1 MDSVYYLKNKRKP
14 SLTFSDLMQRKQ
26 QQKELPPGQSIMA
39 SILQSIPREAN
50 VTKIDYE
57 GPRIALYTTSPRYL
71 MEHNE
76 IISNLVNVIKKRIV
90 VRTDES
96 IRKLE
101 EDARKILTECIP
113 KEANLQGT
121 FFDTATGE
129 VSVEVKR
136 PWLLQKNAEDFNHA
150 EVTEKTGWKL
160 RVRKATT
167 NPSSTIQAI
176 NYNLKISS
184 ADRGKQ
190 LKQVGEKI
198 FRPRL
203 TQKSEVSLLTLG
215 GFGQV
220 GRSCMLLTTP
230 DSKILIDCGINPGA
244 RSPMDSFPRLDWA
257 NITLDDL
264 DAVVIGHAHLDHTG
278 FLPVLCK
285 YGYKGP
291 IYCTEPTLPMM
302 NLIQLDAIKVAS
314 AQGRTPMYADRDVK
328 QIMKQA
334 ITIPYGTVTDISPD
348 IKLVLANAGHI
359 LGSALCHFHIG
370 NGDHNFVYSGDI
382 KFAKSILFESASW
395 NFPRVET
402 LLIESTYGAKEDIQ
416 ASRQE
421 VESSFLKSVNSVL
434 KDGGKVLIP
443 IPAVGRAQEI
453 MMVIDQYMKSGEMVE
468 APVFYEGM
476 IAEASAI
483 HEAYPEYLARELKQ
497 RILETD
503 DNPFDSEY
511 FTNVEHP
518 DAREEPLRE
527 GTPCIIIATSGMLEG
542 GPVLEYFKNIAPN
555 KKNKILFVSYQVN
568 GTLGRRVL
576 EGAKQVSLIGREGK
590 VEVVTIECGIER
602 LDGFSGHSDYNQLIS
617 FVHKLRPKLR
627 RVLVNHGERRK
638 SENLSMSIRRML
650 RIPTHYPQI
659 QEAIKLF

>member
-1 MDSVYYLKNKRKP
+1 
-14 SLTFSDLMQRKQ
+14 MQRKQ
-26 QQKELPPGQSIMA
+26 QQKELPPSQSIMA
-39 SILQSIPREAN
+39 TILQSIPKEAN

-57 GPRIALYTTSPRYL
+57 GPRIALYTTSPKYL

-101 EDARKILTECIP
+101 EDARQILNQCIP
-113 KEANLQGT
+113 QEANLQGT

-136 PWLLQKNAEDFNHA
+136 PWLLQKNAPDFSQA
-150 EVTEKTGWKL
+150 DVTEKTGWKL

-176 NYNLKISS
+176 NYNLKVSS
-184 ADRGKQ
+184 ADRGRQ

-203 TQKSEVSLLTLG
+203 TQKSEVSLMTLG

-244 RSPMDSFPRLDWA
+244 RNPMESFPRLDWA

-264 DAVVIGHAHLDHTG
+264 DAVVISHAHLDHTG

-302 NLIQLDAIKVAS
+302 NLIQLDAVKVAA
-314 AQGRTPMYADRDVK
+314 AQGRAPIYSDRDVK

-370 NGDHNFVYSGDI
+370 NGDHNFVYSGDL

-416 ASRQE
+416 PSRPE
-421 VESSFLKSVNSVL
+421 VESAFINAVNTIL

-453 MMVIDQYMKSGEMVE
+453 MMVIDQYMKSGELVE

-483 HEAYPEYLARELKQ
+483 HEAYPEYLARELRQK
-497 RILETD
+497 ILETD

-527 GTPCIIIATSGMLEG
+527 GSPGIIIATSGMLEG
-542 GPVLEYFKNIAPN
+542 GPVLEYFKNIAPD

-576 EGAKQVSLIGREGK
+576 DGARQVSLMGREGK
-590 VEVVTIECGIER
+590 VEVVNINCGIER

-638 SENLSMSIRRML
+638 SENLSMSIRRMF
-650 RIPTHYPQI
+650 RVPAHYPQV

>member
-1 MDSVYYLKNKRKP
+1 
-14 SLTFSDLMQRKQ
+14 MQRKP
-26 QQKELPPGQSIMA
+26 QQKELPLSQNIMA
-39 SILQSIPREAN
+39 TILQSIPNDAK

-96 IRKLE
+96 IRKSE
-101 EDARKILTECIP
+101 EEARQILVQNIP
-113 KEANLQGT
+113 KDAQLQGT

-136 PWLLQKNAEDFNHA
+136 PWLLQKNSDVFNHA
-150 EVTEKTGWKL
+150 DLTEKIGWKL
-160 RVRKATT
+160 RILKATT
-167 NPSSTIQAI
+167 NPSNTIQTI

-184 ADRGKQ
+184 ADRSKQ

-198 FRPRL
+198 FRSRL
-203 TQKSEVSLLTLG
+203 VQRSEVSLLTLG

-230 DSKILIDCGINPGA
+230 DSKILVDCGINPGA
-244 RSPMDSFPRLDWA
+244 RNPMESFPRLDWA
-257 NITLDDL
+257 NITLDEL

-302 NLIQLDAIKVAS
+302 NLIQLDAIKVVA
-314 AQGRTPMYADRDVK
+314 AQGRTPIYSDRDVK
-328 QIMKQA
+328 QIMKQT

-348 IKLVLANAGHI
+348 IKLVFANAGHI

-382 KFAKSILFESASW
+382 KFGKSILFESASW

-416 ASRQE
+416 PTRQE
-421 VESSFLKSVNSVL
+421 VESAFINSVNNTL
-434 KDGGKVLIP
+434 TDGGKVLIP

-453 MMVIDQYMKSGEMVE
+453 MMVIDHYMKAGQMVE
-468 APVFYEGM
+468 SPVFMEGM
-476 IAEASAI
+476 ISEASAI
-483 HEAYPEYLARELKQ
+483 HEAHPEYLAHELRQK
-497 RILETD
+497 ILETD

-518 DAREEPLRE
+518 DAREEPLRD
-527 GTPCIIIATSGMLEG
+527 GSPCIIIATSGMLEG
-542 GPVLEYFKNIAPN
+542 GPVLEYFKNIVPD
-555 KKNKILFVSYQVN
+555 KKNKLLFVSYQVN

-576 EGAKQVSLIGREGK
+576 DGAKQVSMLGRDGK
-590 VEVVTIECGIER
+590 VEVVTINCGIER

-617 FVHKLRPKLR
+617 FVHRLRPKLR

-638 SENLSMSIRRML
+638 SENLSMSIRRMF

>member
-1 MDSVYYLKNKRKP
+1 
-14 SLTFSDLMQRKQ
+14 MQRKQ
-26 QQKELPPGQSIMA
+26 QQKELPPSQNMMA
-39 SILQSIPREAN
+39 TILQSIPKEAK
-50 VTKIDYE
+50 VTKIEYE
-57 GPRIALYTTSPRYL
+57 GPRIALYTSAPRYL
-71 MEHNE
+71 MENNE
-76 IISNLVNVIKKRIV
+76 TISNLVNIIKKRIV

-96 IRKLE
+96 IRKSE
-101 EDARKILTECIP
+101 EEARKILAECIP
-113 KEANLQGT
+113 KDANFQGV

-129 VSVEVKR
+129 VSIEAKR
-136 PWLLQKNAEDFNHA
+136 PWLLQRDAKEFNHA
-150 EVTEKTGWKL
+150 EITEKIGWKL
-160 RVRKATT
+160 RIRKATT
-167 NPSSTIQAI
+167 IPSRTIQTI
-176 NYNLKISS
+176 NANLKLTS
-184 ADRGKQ
+184 AERSKQ
-190 LKQVGEKI
+190 FKQIGDEI

-203 TQKSEVSLLTLG
+203 AQKSEVSLITLG
-215 GFGQV
+215 GFSQV
-220 GRSCMLLTTP
+220 GRSCMLLSTP
-230 DSKILIDCGINPGA
+230 ESKILVDCGINPGA
-244 RSPMDSFPRLDWA
+244 KHPMDSFPRLDFLD
-257 NITLDDL
+257 ITLDEL
-264 DAVVIGHAHLDHTG
+264 DAIVIGHAHLDHTG
-278 FLPVLCK
+278 FLPALCK
-285 YGYKGP
+285 FGYKGP

-302 NLIQLDAIKVAS
+302 NLIQLDAIKVAA
-314 AQGRTPMYADRDVK
+314 AQGRTPMYSERDVK

-334 ITIPYGTVTDISPD
+334 ITLPYGTVTDISPD

-421 VESSFLKSVNSVL
+421 VESSFLKSVNSIL

-542 GPVLEYFKNIAPN
+542 GPVLEYFKNIAPD

>member
-1 MDSVYYLKNKRKP
+1 
-14 SLTFSDLMQRKQ
+14 MQRKQ

-101 EDARKILTECIP
+101 EDARKILTQCIP

-136 PWLLQKNAEDFNHA
+136 PWLLQKNAEAFNHA
-150 EVTEKTGWKL
+150 EITEKTGWKL

-244 RSPMDSFPRLDWA
+244 RSPMDSFPRLDWLS
-257 NITLDDL
+257 ITLDDL

-542 GPVLEYFKNIAPN
+542 GPVLEYLKNIAPD
-555 KKNKILFVSYQVN
+555 KRNKILFVSYQVN